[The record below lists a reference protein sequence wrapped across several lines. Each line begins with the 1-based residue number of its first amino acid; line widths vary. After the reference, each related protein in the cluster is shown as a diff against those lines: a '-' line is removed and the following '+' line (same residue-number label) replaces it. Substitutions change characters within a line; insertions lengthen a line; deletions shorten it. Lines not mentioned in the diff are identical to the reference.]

1 MTTPRDVMT
10 TPRDVTT
17 QNNVIELSCGKKR
30 GAQDDTDEMDT
41 GEDESKK
48 VKSGEN
54 EENSKNEEDSSSFQG
69 KEEFQLCLKP
79 ASLKSFSQ
87 GNHNTIFWLMIQLI
101 EACCKI

>member
-1 MTTPRDVMT
+1 MTTSRDVMV

-30 GAQDDTDEMDT
+30 SAQDDTDEMDT

-54 EENSKNEEDSSSFQG
+54 EENSKKEEDSSSFQG
-69 KEEFQLCLKP
+69 KEEYKSCLKP
-79 ASLKSFSQ
+79 ASFRSRLRQQNIAIK
-87 GNHNTIFWLMIQLI
+87 LLVD
-101 EACCKI
+101 